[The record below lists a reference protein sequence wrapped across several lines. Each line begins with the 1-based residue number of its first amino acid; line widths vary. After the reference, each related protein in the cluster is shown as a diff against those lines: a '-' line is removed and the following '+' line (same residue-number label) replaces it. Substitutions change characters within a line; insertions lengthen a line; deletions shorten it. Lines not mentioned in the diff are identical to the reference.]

1 MKQLKSITLL
11 SGLFLFFTGCTGF
24 LEPQMK
30 GSTDLQQL
38 ISSQQGM
45 FTAVN
50 GMYKPLQPIYRGNMQ
65 LILELAGD
73 DGWAWRNAPEADLF
87 ISEQDYSN
95 IANVWQQHYL
105 GIGRANVILDNL
117 DNVTDFDSE
126 QRKQDYEGQ
135 AKFMRAFY
143 YFNLVRLYGGVP
155 VILHQINQLE
165 DAQVARSS
173 MEDVYL
179 QIEKDLDEAE
189 HLLPAEYAGTA
200 GSETGRP
207 TTHAA
212 SALKTLV
219 YLEICNWDK
228 VIESADKIIDK
239 GLLVDYD
246 DNFNG
251 TAENGKQVFF
261 EVQYGGVTAATTT
274 NLSTSF
280 SPQVFS
286 NGSAMILPTDDNLN
300 GQGGGPSSGGGFVQ
314 LFDERPGDNRKDV
327 IIQTYGLANFIKPDQ
342 PDGTLYY
349 VNKYYNTVD
358 ADGLSSWNFPLIRYA
373 EILLAKAEAL
383 NEKSYA
389 SDGEAFALIN
399 KLREKA
405 GLPPLTSVQ
414 IPDREKFRNE
424 LMNERRIELAF
435 ECKRYFDLNRWG
447 IVRQVIQKQLDFMK
461 LKFPEN
467 KVITHPITGKP
478 YYLYPIPATEFV
490 NNAKLGEQNP
500 GYK

>member
-1 MKQLKSITLL
+1 MKLSKLTILVVGILL
-11 SGLFLFFTGCTGF
+11 IFPGCSDF

-45 FTAVN
+45 LTAVN
-50 GMYKPLQPIYRGNMQ
+50 GMYKPLQPIYKGNMQ
-65 LILELAGD
+65 LVLELASD

-87 ISEQDYSN
+87 ISEQDYT
-95 IANVWQQHYL
+95 NVATIWQQNYL

-126 QRKQDYEGQ
+126 QLKQHYEGQ

-155 VILHQINQLE
+155 VILQQIKQAE
-165 DAQVARSS
+165 DAQAPRASI
-173 MEDVYL
+173 EDVYA
-179 QIEKDLDEAE
+179 QIEKDLDDAE
-189 HLLPAEYAGTA
+189 RLLPTEYSNSA

-207 TTHAA
+207 TSFAA
-212 SALKTLV
+212 SALKALV
-219 YLEICNWDK
+219 YLEIEEWDK
-228 VIESADKIIDK
+228 VITSADKVIGKGVLIDYAK
-239 GLLVDYD
+239 
-246 DNFNG
+246 NFNG
-251 TAENGKQVFF
+251 TAENGKQAFF
-261 EVQYGGVTAATTT
+261 EVQYGGVTSATTT

-280 SPQVFS
+280 SPQVFPS
-286 NGSAMILPTDDNLN
+286 GSAMILPTDDNLN

-314 LFDERPGDNRKDV
+314 LFDDRPDDKRKDV
-327 IIQTYGLANFIKPDQ
+327 ILQTYGLANFLEPSQ

-358 ADGLSSWNFPLIRYA
+358 AVGLSTWNFPLIRYA

-383 NEKSYA
+383 NEKGFSA
-389 SDGEAFALIN
+389 NSDAFQLIN
-399 KLREKA
+399 RIRENA
-405 GLPPLTSVQ
+405 GLEAITAAQ
-414 IPDREKFRNE
+414 IANQEEFRNE
-424 LMNERRIELAF
+424 IIKERRIELAF

-447 IVRQVIQKQLDFMK
+447 IVEEVIQRQLDYMN
-461 LKFPEN
+461 LKFPKN
-467 KVITHPITGKP
+467 KMITHPITGKP

>member
-1 MKQLKSITLL
+1 MKQLKYIIL
-11 SGLFLFFTGCTGF
+11 SLGILLFFSECTGF

-30 GSTDLQQL
+30 GSTGLQQL
-38 ISSQQGM
+38 ISSQQGIL
-45 FTAVN
+45 TAVN

-65 LILELAGD
+65 LILELACD

-95 IANVWQQHYL
+95 IASVWQQHYL
-105 GIGRANVILDNL
+105 GIGRANMILDNL
-117 DNVTDFDSE
+117 DNVADFDSE
-126 QRKQDYEGQ
+126 QQKQYYEGQ

-155 VILHQINQLE
+155 VILHPIHQAE
-165 DAQVARSS
+165 DAQAPRSS
-173 MEDVYL
+173 IEDVYS

-189 HLLPAEYAGTA
+189 DLLPAGYSGAA
-200 GSETGRP
+200 GSEVGRP
-207 TTHAA
+207 ATYAA

-219 YLEICNWDK
+219 YLEIYNWDK
-228 VIESADKIIDK
+228 VIESANKIIDK
-239 GLLVDYD
+239 GALIDYE

-251 TAENGKQVFF
+251 TSENGKQVFF
-261 EVQYGGVTAATTT
+261 EVQYGGVTTATTT

-280 SPQVFS
+280 SPQVFPS
-286 NGSAMILPTDDNLN
+286 GSAMILPTDDHLK

-314 LFDERPGDNRKDV
+314 LFDERPEDNRKGV
-327 IIQTYGLANFIKPDQ
+327 ILQTYGLANFIEPNQ

-358 ADGLSSWNFPLIRYA
+358 AVGLSTWNFPLIRYA

-383 NEKSYA
+383 NEKSY
-389 SDGEAFALIN
+389 SPDGEAFELVN
-399 KLREKA
+399 RLRQNA

-414 IPDREKFRNE
+414 APDYETFRNE

-447 IVRQVIQKQLDFMK
+447 IVQQVIQKQLDFMN
-461 LKFPEN
+461 LKFPEH
-467 KVITHPITGKP
+467 KIITHPMTGKP
-478 YYLYPIPATEFV
+478 YYLYPIPATELV
-490 NNAKLGEQNP
+490 NNAKLGAQNP